1 MFGKEEFYRVI
12 LDNLFDGVYLV
23 GKDKRIT
30 YWNKGAER
38 ITGYDSKAVLGRK
51 CSENLL
57 MHVSESGVLLCITGC
72 PIYETITDGAV
83 REAEVFLHHSD
94 GHRVPVLVRVAPLV
108 DEEGNIIGAVE
119 SFSDNS
125 ITIQERKR
133 ANNFQ
138 KEAMEDVLT
147 GIGNRRYIEHK
158 LRFSLGEAQQ
168 LGDQIGVLLI
178 DIDYFKK
185 VNDTYGHDIGDHVL
199 KMVAQTI
206 AHNIRATDFV
216 GRWGGEEFVVVLHNM
231 DQEWLVAISE
241 KIRALV
247 GKAQWHTPKGELK
260 VTISIGACLNTNEDT
275 VDSLFERIDKMLY
288 QSKSEGRNRVSYA

>member
-1 MFGKEEFYRVI
+1 MFGKEEFYRII

-30 YWNKGAER
+30 YWNKGATR
-38 ITGYDSKAVLGRK
+38 ITGYDSETVIGRK

-57 MHVSESGVLLCITGC
+57 MHVSESGTLLCITGC
-72 PIYETITDGAV
+72 PISETITDGAV

-138 KEAMEDVLT
+138 KEAMEDALT
-147 GIGNRRYIEHK
+147 GIGNRRFIEHK
-158 LRFSLGEAQQ
+158 FRFSLGEAQQ

-185 VNDTYGHDIGDHVL
+185 VNDNYGHDIGDQVL
-199 KMVAQTI
+199 KMVAKTI
-206 AHNIRATDFV
+206 ANNVRVTDFV

-231 DQEWLVAISE
+231 DQERLIAISE

-247 GKAQWHTPKGELK
+247 GKAQLHTLHGEIK
-260 VTISIGACLNTNEDT
+260 VTISIGAALNSTNDT
-275 VDSLFERIDKMLY
+275 PDSLFERIDKLLY
-288 QSKSEGRNRVSYA
+288 QSKSEGRNRVSYS